1 MAMGTNSWPCMG
13 TKSDVII
20 ILTASFWRAN
30 MTRKDEIKQQKE
42 WMKTHKI
49 TILPKAL
56 AEDKARTRL
65 KRKRR
70 SVRGKL
76 K

>member
-1 MAMGTNSWPCMG
+1 
-13 TKSDVII
+13 
-20 ILTASFWRAN
+20 